1 MLHNYVVT
9 DRQMYEQA
17 WFVLSA
23 CQLNTTPE
31 IYFLEKFVFFKKLP
45 AIQHS
50 REATKLHLL
59 CWLFNQKGGRGKERE
74 ESLILSLKPSF
85 QQERHLTTSIHCCS
99 L

>member
-23 CQLNTTPE
+23 CQLNTTPG
-31 IYFLEKFVFFKKLP
+31 IYFIEEFVGFFNLP

-50 REATKLHLL
+50 REDTK
-59 CWLFNQKGGRGKERE
+59 
-74 ESLILSLKPSF
+74 
-85 QQERHLTTSIHCCS
+85 
-99 L
+99 